1 MDGDGWSAES
11 SEWSKEP
18 TAAEAHN
25 EYPTLDTSP
34 DAPRVNEFPDGNP
47 PASEVPSSR
56 GFADRGNVYDAERD
70 VYDAGRG
77 EAYDTVGTDDL
88 GAEWLARATESAST
102 NRPADAPDEFE
113 DLTTVD
119 LLGDDV
125 ASLPTLEID
134 PEPPDSQG
142 LVESE
147 AVLADRNARAKAKA
161 AEAAADGDR
170 PRPLPRVF
178 DIAELLQ
185 DEDAPSET
193 GRRT

>member
-1 MDGDGWSAES
+1 MMDGDGWSAES
-11 SEWSKEP
+11 TEWSAEP
-18 TAAEAHN
+18 TPEAHD

-34 DAPRVNEFPDGNP
+34 DAPRVSEFSDGNP

-56 GFADRGNVYDAERD
+56 SMADGGDVYDAERD

-119 LLGDDV
+119 LLADDV
-125 ASLPTLEID
+125 ASLPTLELD

-147 AVLADRNARAKAKA
+147 AVLADRNAKAKA
-161 AEAAADGDR
+161 AEAAADRDR